1 MGGKPKVVKQDPE
14 GDARRAA
21 EKATA
26 EANTKKAMRRSG
38 SSTGSASSVLAPTG
52 DSGGS
57 GFLDKGL
64 VGAHINDLKNKMKSK
79 TTLGGG

>member
-38 SSTGSASSVLAPTG
+38 GAGGMSVLGEQSDDKQRSNIGSA
-52 DSGGS
+52 
-57 GFLDKGL
+57 L
-64 VGAHINDLKNKMKSK
+64 VNSKYGALFGKK

>member
-26 EANTKKAMRRSG
+26 EANTKKAMRR
-38 SSTGSASSVLAPTG
+38 TGS
-52 DSGGS
+52 SGGS
-57 GFLDKGL
+57 SMSVLGREGGKAQTGFS
-64 VGAHINDLKNKMKSK
+64 GAFSTFLNNQKSK
-79 TTLGGG
+79 LGGG

>member
-1 MGGKPKVVKQDPE
+1 MGSKPKVVQQDPE

-26 EANTKKAMRRSG
+26 EANTKKAMRRTSAG
-38 SSTGSASSVLAPTG
+38 SMSVLGAQP
-52 DSGGS
+52 DSI
-57 GFLDKGL
+57 KT
-64 VGAHINDLKNKMKSK
+64 K

>member
-1 MGGKPKVVKQDPE
+1 MCGKPKIVQQDPE
-14 GDARRAA
+14 GDALKAA

-26 EANTKKAMRRSG
+26 EANVKRAGRRTG
-38 SSTGSASSVLAPTG
+38 GSTGSAMSVLSPTEE
-52 DSGGS
+52 SGTS
-57 GFLDKGL
+57 FLDKGL

>member
-1 MGGKPKVVKQDPE
+1 MGSKPKQTVVHQDPE

-38 SSTGSASSVLAPTG
+38 GAGGVSVLGGQNSGKKLTG
-52 DSGGS
+52 FSGAFS
-57 GFLDKGL
+57 TFL
-64 VGAHINDLKNKMKSK
+64 NDQKSK
-79 TTLGGG
+79 LGGG

>member
-1 MGGKPKVVKQDPE
+1 MGSKPKVVQQDPE

-38 SSTGSASSVLAPTG
+38 GSAGSSMSIL
-52 DSGGS
+52 GGEGEDRNLS
-57 GFLDKGL
+57 NTANAL
-64 VGAHINDLKNKMKSK
+64 VNSKYGALFEKKSK
-79 TTLGGG
+79 LGGG

>member
-1 MGGKPKVVKQDPE
+1 MGSKPKVVQQDPE

-38 SSTGSASSVLAPTG
+38 SSTGSAMSVL
-52 DSGGS
+52 GGES
-57 GFLDKGL
+57 DDKQRSNTMNAL
-64 VGAHINDLKNKMKSK
+64 VNSKYGALFEKKSK
-79 TTLGGG
+79 LGGG

>member
-1 MGGKPKVVKQDPE
+1 MGSKPKVAQQDPE

-38 SSTGSASSVLAPTG
+38 GVGGMSV
-52 DSGGS
+52 
-57 GFLDKGL
+57 
-64 VGAHINDLKNKMKSK
+64 
-79 TTLGGG
+79 LGGGSDDQQRSNIGSALVNSKYGLFVNKISKLGGG

>member
-38 SSTGSASSVLAPTG
+38 GAGGMSVLG
-52 DSGGS
+52 EQSDDKQRSNIGS
-57 GFLDKGL
+57 VL
-64 VGAHINDLKNKMKSK
+64 VTSKYGARFGKK